1 MTFAKN
7 WNLFADYLKAQNTA
21 AAAQRA
27 GNAPAAQRADGDA
40 PANAAGSAPE
50 PVPAFLRDVAEEAA
64 APRTAAPA
72 PGSLTRTLRAVPNL
86 DTLAIPER
94 QPVLG
99 DWFMEGDLGF
109 LYAPRGLGKTWFALG
124 MATAITN
131 GTAFGP
137 WQAAARRRILYVDGE
152 MPCQSLRARA
162 SGMGAGEDF
171 IVLNHEAYFHL
182 EGGVLNFASPTAQ
195 HELTE
200 LLLAQ
205 GITIVFLD
213 NLSCLF
219 SGMKENDA
227 DDWESVLG
235 WLLTLR
241 RHRIAVVVV
250 HHSGRNKE
258 TMRGTSRREDA
269 AFWVIRLDAVN
280 DEPREGAAFRSEFT
294 KDRNSRREQSPY
306 EWTFLTTEDGSVQIK
321 SKLSSGLDTF
331 RQWIADGLTSAEDIA
346 REMGTSKGTV
356 SRMAQRAIEEGW
368 LVKKGREYALR

>member
-1 MTFAKN
+1 MNFAKN
-7 WNLFADYLKAQNTA
+7 WSLFSDYLKSQQA
-21 AAAQRA
+21 ADAAR
-27 GNAPAAQRADGDA
+27 
-40 PANAAGSAPE
+40 AAGEPPAE
-50 PVPAFLRDVAEEAA
+50 PVPEFLRDVAPA
-64 APRTAAPA
+64 APLAPA
-72 PGSLTRTLRAVPNL
+72 PGSMARTLRTVPALGSL
-86 DTLAIPER
+86 DIPER

-109 LYAPRGLGKTWFALG
+109 IYAPRGLGKTWFALG

-137 WQAAARRRILYVDGE
+137 WQAAARRSILYVDGE
-152 MPCQSLRARA
+152 MPCQALRARV
-162 SGMGAGEDF
+162 SGMGAGEGF
-171 IVLNHEAYFHL
+171 VVLNHEAYFHL

-195 HELTE
+195 HELTS

-269 AFWVIRLDAVN
+269 AFWVIRLDELSE
-280 DEPREGAAFRSEFT
+280 EPRDGAAFRSLFT
-294 KDRNSRREQSPY
+294 KDRNSRTEQGCF
-306 EWTFLTTEDGSVQIK
+306 EWHFFTNASGSVTTRVK
-321 SKLSSGLDTF
+321 PASSLDTF
-331 RQWIADGLTSAEDIA
+331 RQWVGDGLTSAEDIA
-346 REMGTSKGTV
+346 REMGISKGTV
-356 SRMAQRAIEEGW
+356 SRLAKKGLEAGW
-368 LVKKGREYALR
+368 LVKRGREYALR

>member
-1 MTFAKN
+1 MNFAKN
-7 WNLFADYLKAQNTA
+7 WSLFSDYLKSQQA
-21 AAAQRA
+21 ADSASAA
-27 GNAPAAQRADGDA
+27 GDA
-40 PANAAGSAPE
+40 PAA
-50 PVPAFLRDVAEEAA
+50 PVPEFLRDVAPA
-64 APRTAAPA
+64 APLAPA
-72 PGSLTRTLRAVPNL
+72 PGSMTRTLRTVPALGSL
-86 DTLAIPER
+86 DIPER

-109 LYAPRGLGKTWFALG
+109 IYAPRGLGKTWFALG

-137 WQAAARRRILYVDGE
+137 WQAAARRSILYVDGE
-152 MPCQSLRARA
+152 MPCQALRARV
-162 SGMGAGEDF
+162 SGMGAGEGF
-171 IVLNHEAYFHL
+171 VVLNHEAYFHL

-195 HELTE
+195 HELTS

-280 DEPREGAAFRSEFT
+280 DEQRDGAAFRSEFT

-306 EWTFLTTEDGSVQIK
+306 EWTFQTTESGVVEVKAIA
-321 SKLSSGLDTF
+321 SSGLETL
-331 RQWIADGLTSAEDIA
+331 REWIACGLTSAEDIA
-346 REMGTSKGTV
+346 REMGVTKGTI
-356 SRMAQRAIEEGW
+356 SKMAQRGIADGW
-368 LVKKGREYALR
+368 LGKRGREYFLR